1 MKQTELIGHRLK
13 LQHLKV
19 VMAVAEWGSMA
30 KAAKHLAITQPVVSK
45 VIADLEDVLG
55 VRLFDRS
62 SRGVEPTPYGRALLK
77 RSIAIFDD
85 LRTSVD
91 EIKFMADPTAGE
103 LRVGS
108 TEPLLAGLGAAVME
122 RLWQQYPR
130 INFQVVEADSA
141 TLLNR
146 DLPERRIELA
156 IVPLLKTSVSED
168 LEAAI
173 LFQDHLR
180 LVVGMKSRWADRRR
194 VTLGELI
201 DEPWCVAPSAIG
213 SLIADAFLAS
223 GLKMPRIAMTTTNA
237 HLLFQLLES
246 GRFVGHF
253 GDRLLHFYMN
263 RFALKKLPIDL
274 PIQPFAVAII
284 TLKNRT
290 ISPVAQLF
298 IDCAR
303 EVARPLAKRQSRS
316 AGSWTGRKEKRS
328 GDEPHDVPRHELLV
342 TKSPD

>member
-1 MKQTELIGHRLK
+1 MMQTELVSHRLK

-30 KAAKHLAITQPVVSK
+30 RAAKHLAITQPVVSK
-45 VIADLEDVLG
+45 VIADLEDMLG

-62 SRGVEPTPYGRALLK
+62 PQGVEPTPYGRALLR

-103 LRVGS
+103 LRIGS

-130 INFQVVEADSA
+130 IDFRVVQAESA
-141 TLLNR
+141 MLLSR

-156 IVPLLKTSVSED
+156 IVPLVRPSVSED
-168 LEAAI
+168 LEATI
-173 LFQDHLR
+173 LFRDHLR
-180 LVVGMKSRWADRRR
+180 LVVGLKSRWAHRRR
-194 VTLGELI
+194 ITLAELI
-201 DEPWCVAPSAIG
+201 DEPWCLAPSSIG
-213 SLIADAFLAS
+213 TLVSDALRAN
-223 GLKMPRIAMTTTNA
+223 GLKMPRVAVTTTTA
-237 HLLFQLLES
+237 HLLFRLLES

-253 GDRLLHFYMN
+253 GDGLLEFYAN

-274 PIQPFAVAII
+274 PIEPFAVAIV

-303 EVARPLAKRQSRS
+303 DVARPLANRRTSP
-316 AGSWTGRKEKRS
+316 AGF
-328 GDEPHDVPRHELLV
+328 EPAAVR
-342 TKSPD
+342 TRR